1 MTVQQMPVTS
11 SSSSSSSS
19 QAAESSQSTVAHGG
33 MQPMMTDLLEPPIGV
48 TEIGPIPP
56 PPMFSSPS
64 PMLPPR
70 GAHHSAPPPTHGI
83 HLAHLAPPAVAS
95 SSPNMLTSVGHDLS
109 DLQDDDVPEESVDDS
124 DSERGLPPA
133 ASKFGTH
140 CINCHTTST
149 DMWTDWLPG
158 RMHVAADGDC

>member
-1 MTVQQMPVTS
+1 
-11 SSSSSSSS
+11 
-19 QAAESSQSTVAHGG
+19 
-33 MQPMMTDLLEPPIGV
+33 MMTDLLEPPIGV

-124 DSERGLPPA
+124 DSERGVPPA
-133 ASKFGTH
+133 ASKLIRHLFQTGQRWQMKERKRIFGGGLDDPDWNYF
-140 CINCHTTST
+140 NCLSLFSFVNLT
-149 DMWTDWLPG
+149 
-158 RMHVAADGDC
+158 